1 MEFVFNPEN
10 VLVWLKAL
18 LIKLYSA
25 PNAQWNTKKYWECE
39 LQFYF
44 QFSFFVPEKGL
55 QKGFNDLVIYG
66 NPMILLSKKHTSPIR
81 GYKDFS
87 LPGNVF

>member
-1 MEFVFNPEN
+1 MLSEIPKNTQN
-10 VLVWLKAL
+10 VNFSFIFSLV
-18 LIKLYSA
+18 
-25 PNAQWNTKKYWECE
+25 
-39 LQFYF
+39 
-44 QFSFFVPEKGL
+44 FFVPEKGL